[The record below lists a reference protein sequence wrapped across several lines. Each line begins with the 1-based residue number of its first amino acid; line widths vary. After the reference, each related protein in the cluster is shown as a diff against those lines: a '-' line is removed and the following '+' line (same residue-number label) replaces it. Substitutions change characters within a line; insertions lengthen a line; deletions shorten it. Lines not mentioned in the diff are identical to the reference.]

1 MDPYIQVKGTDDSIS
16 EQIQEQ
22 LGISEEAALRV
33 FYYMI
38 NNQDILSK
46 DEFIKI
52 LPRKGISSGLTFFN
66 EKYYVNVKI
75 ATLLICA
82 MLLDIRFTG
91 GVAAT
96 IISLAGIPTKSIL
109 KLNEKDGQ
117 KCILRETLK
126 LKEKTADKYILEKF
140 KGECLNNDLS
150 ACKYRNGMRCSCSP
164 DLVEEILAGLADNNV
179 FIKDEYDRFKY
190 CW

>member
-1 MDPYIQVKGTDDSIS
+1 MNPYMQVKGTDDSIS

-33 FYYMI
+33 FYYMV

-82 MLLDIRFTG
+82 LLLDIKFTS

-126 LKEKTADKYILEKF
+126 LKGKTADKYILEKF
-140 KGECLNNDLS
+140 KGECPNNNLS
-150 ACKYRNGMRCSCSP
+150 TCKYRNGMRCSCSP
-164 DLVEEILAGLADNNV
+164 ELVEEILASLADNNV
-179 FIKDEYDRFKY
+179 FIKDGYDRFKY